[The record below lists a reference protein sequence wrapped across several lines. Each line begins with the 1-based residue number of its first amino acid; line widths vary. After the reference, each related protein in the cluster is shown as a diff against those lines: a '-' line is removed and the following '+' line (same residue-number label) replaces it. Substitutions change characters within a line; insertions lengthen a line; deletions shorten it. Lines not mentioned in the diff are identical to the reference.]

1 MGNLL
6 KSLFEFKEDTEVK
19 IKTIK
24 KNKKKKKD
32 EIEQR
37 FITEKLKIDKKIS
50 QFIEEAREN
59 GKIEAKEEIKKL
71 EVETVEKINKENE
84 EKQKTITTLKE
95 DFNQKKD
102 KMEKETNAKIDELTK
117 LVNEALKKHHETK

>member
-1 MGNLL
+1 MGNLI
-6 KSLFEFKEDTEVK
+6 KSLFKFKKDYEVK
-19 IKTIK
+19 IITIK
-24 KNKKKKKD
+24 KNQKKQKE

-37 FITEKLKIDKKIS
+37 FITEKQKIDKKIS

>member
-1 MGNLL
+1 MGNLI
-6 KSLFEFKEDTEVK
+6 KSLFKFKKDYEVK
-19 IKTIK
+19 IITIK
-24 KNKKKKKD
+24 KNQKKQKE

-37 FITEKLKIDKKIS
+37 FFTEKQKIDKKIS